1 MQTKTTAVPFEE
13 YNAFSDK
20 ELMEF
25 IVLRDDDAEMA
36 FAALLERFKKYVW
49 TIISN
54 SIKKY
59 TTSETI
65 EDLLQDV
72 FLKVWQK
79 ADTFGKNVAK
89 PNFKSWLGSITNRI
103 ILDWLSDFQF
113 TQELDEECYEMEQPE
128 PVAGTEEQQLYFEAI
143 DLLTEREQEIITL
156 YYETH
161 NPRNPQS
168 KAPRALLQ
176 TIYKKFNISN
186 DGVRQIRL
194 RSKRK
199 MEDYVKKHLAGK
211 YHE

>member
-1 MQTKTTAVPFEE
+1 MQRKAIAVPFEE
-13 YNAFSDK
+13 YNDLSDK

-25 IVLRDDDAEMA
+25 IVLRDDDAAMA
-36 FAALLERFKKYVW
+36 FASLIERYKKYVW

-54 SIKKY
+54 SVQKY
-59 TTSETI
+59 TTNETI

-72 FLKVWQK
+72 FLRVWQK
-79 ADTFGKNVAK
+79 ADTFGKNVTK

-103 ILDWLSDFQF
+103 TLDWLSDFQF
-113 TQELDEECYEMEQPE
+113 TQELDDACYEIEQPE
-128 PVAGTEEQQLYFEAI
+128 PTAGTEEQQLYFEAI
-143 DLLTEREQEIITL
+143 DQLTEREQEIITL

-161 NPRNPQS
+161 DPKNPQS
-168 KAPRALLQ
+168 KAPRAFLQ

-194 RSKRK
+194 RSKK
-199 MEDYVKKHLAGK
+199 KIEDYVTKHLAGK